1 MMMST
6 PSECRCW
13 C

>member
-6 PSECRCW
+6 PKEFFTS
-13 C
+13 